1 MYCTDKEKRS
11 YVLMSSA
18 GTMKLAVISTHNSIP
33 SQYKPS
39 FWCNVKRDC
48 NVKLLW
54 GVQNLP
60 WLLFSQ
66 EKRHFKS
73 VIDFRLWR
81 YNVIWQSN
89 SSMLTMSIRHLTINR
104 EGSPSRLSPRLSWWK
119 PHKTNVIFCPLTF
132 LRSAKKS
139 CLPRGWVSF
148 QVNSTVIDFN
158 SHPNLEL

>member
-104 EGSPSRLSPRLSWWK
+104 EGSPSRLSPQAFVMKTSQDQWHFLSIDFFKVGQEKLLAKRLS
-119 PHKTNVIFCPLTF
+119 F
-132 LRSAKKS
+132 LSSQFHGNR
-139 CLPRGWVSF
+139 F
-148 QVNSTVIDFN
+148 
-158 SHPNLEL
+158 